1 MSTTHQELELLL
13 PFHANGTLS
22 AEDAALVA
30 AWLAED
36 EAAAATAA
44 DLAAMRADMQAEE
57 IRSPGEFGLARLMR
71 DVERETAAPVATPA
85 AATAAPAAANSP
97 RRPWL
102 WQAVA
107 AVALA
112 AFVGQAYVGLRPGE
126 TARYDLASAPA
137 PVSGPSLVVAF
148 APSATEAE
156 IRDLLLASGVE
167 FIAGPSSLGLYHVG
181 GGDLDQAL
189 TALRAAAIVESVE
202 NATD

>member
-36 EAAAATAA
+36 EGAAATAA

-71 DVERETAAPVATPA
+71 DLDREAAAPAATPV
-85 AATAAPAAANSP
+85 AAPAAANSP

-148 APSATEAE
+148 APTATEAE

-167 FIAGPSSLGLYHVG
+167 FMSGPSSLGLYHVG

-189 TALRAAAIVESVE
+189 AALRAAAIVESVE